1 MRILFYKKTNLA
13 KNPDIWAHYL
23 SKYKK
28 VETKVVNSLAN
39 HEFDFVHFNNTYEK
53 FNDYLKK
60 SLMHYHGHP
69 EHENK
74 KGKLDSSYEGHII
87 INAAH
92 IANGA
97 SKDYEP
103 LRWIPIDL
111 ESEFYDVQ
119 NPKDKIRICYT
130 PSVITNS
137 SNFPYHSK
145 GFELTYPILQNLKN
159 KFPNDVEIN
168 VLHGVQYEK
177 CLQIKALS
185 NIVIDECVTGNY
197 HMSGFEG
204 LGMGKMVIGFFSEEN
219 KDLMLNTMCP
229 NADRI
234 PYESVHITKLENY
247 LNDLVSNKKLD
258 FVLKRGEE
266 NKEWMYKNWN
276 LDDMLEEML
285 KRYERILSK

>member
-1 MRILFYKKTNLA
+1 MKILFYKKTNLA

-23 SKYKK
+23 SKYKN
-28 VETKVVNSLAN
+28 VETVVTNNLSNL
-39 HEFDFVHFNNTYEK
+39 EFDFVHFNNTYEK
-53 FNDYLKK
+53 FDGYLQK

-74 KGKLDSSYEGHII
+74 RGMLDPSYNGHII

-97 SKDYEP
+97 NKDYEP

-111 ESEFYDVQ
+111 ESKLYDVQ

-145 GFELTYPILQNLKN
+145 GFEFTYPILQNLKN

-168 VLHGVQYEK
+168 VLHGVPYEK

-204 LGMGKMVIGFFSEEN
+204 LGMGKMVIGFFSDEN
-219 KDLMLNTMCP
+219 KELMLNTLCP
-229 NADRI
+229 NAERI
-234 PYESVHITKLENY
+234 PYESVHITKLEKY
-247 LNDLVSNKKLD
+247 LHDLVSNKKID
-258 FVLKRGEE
+258 FVLKRGQE

-285 KRYERILSK
+285 KRYERILTK